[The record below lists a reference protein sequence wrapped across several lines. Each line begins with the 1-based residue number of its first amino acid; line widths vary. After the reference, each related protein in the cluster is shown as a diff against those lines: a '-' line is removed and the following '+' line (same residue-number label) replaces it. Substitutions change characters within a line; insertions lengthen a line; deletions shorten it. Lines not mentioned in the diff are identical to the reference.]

1 MENKKYNKK
10 IVVTGYY
17 GMSNYGDDLF
27 GILSFLYLKEHYKKI
42 KISSC
47 NIKTDFDIEYFKI
60 PFVTS
65 KIGNVN
71 RLGKCA
77 RVVQNILSTIW
88 CDKYVLAGGSNLS
101 YNSSILHRK
110 IPFYINK
117 YVKKISYNG
126 IGLSFGPFKTHKQE
140 LEYFNIVNSF
150 DSFIVRDN
158 QSLVESE
165 NLNLCNTVLAFDLA
179 VLGCEYFG
187 VVSRPS
193 RSRVVLG
200 ISLCH
205 GITHGEIEQIAEFL
219 NRNNHVEPRIFVLNF
234 HEKLGD
240 WDLSYYL
247 QSKLDGEA
255 TIISAGDLSVE
266 NIWREIGSCDRF
278 FSVRLHGAITAFCN
292 DVPFVLYEY
301 QQKCTDFINTISQ
314 PEHLRIGSDQCRITS
329 VLASLINEN
338 GASEVIDKNVFLEK
352 LKDELNNAFLLE

>member
-10 IVVTGYY
+10 IVITGYY

-27 GILSFLYLKEHYKKI
+27 GVLSFLYLSEHYKSVRV
-42 KISSC
+42 SSC
-47 NIKTDFDIEYFKI
+47 NIKTDFDVEYFRI

-65 KIGNVN
+65 RIGRVDKF
-71 RLGKCA
+71 GKCA
-77 RVVQNILSTIW
+77 RVVQNIVSAMW
-88 CDKYVLAGGSNLS
+88 CNKYVLAGGSNLS
-101 YNSSILHRK
+101 YNSSLLHRK
-110 IPFYINK
+110 IPFYIKK
-117 YVKKISYNG
+117 YIKNISYNG
-126 IGLSFGPFKTHKQE
+126 VGLSFGPFKNHKQE
-140 LEYFNIVNSF
+140 LEYCNIVNSF

-158 QSLVESE
+158 QSLVESKS
-165 NLNLCNTVLAFDLA
+165 LNVRNAALAFDLA

-205 GITHGEIEQIAEFL
+205 GITHEEIEQIADFL
-219 NRNNHVEPRIFVLNF
+219 NNNINVEPRIFVLNF

-240 WDLSYYL
+240 WGLSIYL
-247 QSKLDGEA
+247 QSKLDSEA
-255 TIISAGDLSVE
+255 KIVSAEELSVE

-314 PEHLRIGSDQCRITS
+314 PEHLRIGSDSCGMKN
-329 VLASLINEN
+329 VLTSLINEN
-338 GASEVIDKNVFLEK
+338 NASEVINRNVFLEK
-352 LKDELNNAFLLE
+352 LKDKLKNSFLLE